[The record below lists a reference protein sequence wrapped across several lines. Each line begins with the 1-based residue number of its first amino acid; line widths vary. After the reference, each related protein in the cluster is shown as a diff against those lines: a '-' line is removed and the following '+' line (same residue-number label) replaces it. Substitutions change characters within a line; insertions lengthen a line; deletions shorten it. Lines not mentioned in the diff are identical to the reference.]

1 MLCIF
6 ICFTTSQ
13 ILKIL
18 TTFVLFLLLLVTT
31 LPYYCFFHIII
42 LFAHIFCSRLYIQV
56 LQVSFISFF
65 FLSPASLHW
74 HISSSYYRTLFFF
87 TYHLIRSFQFFVF
100 RLMCVDPHFSWW
112 EGMLESCITS
122 VFVYSF
128 RILWCFFR
136 FIYRS
141 LYSLKRADSTKR
153 NKNEHREGTGVV
165 LMVTNIK

>member
-1 MLCIF
+1 MHLHLLYHLSNFKDTYNLCSISSF
-6 ICFTTSQ
+6 IGNNTT
-13 ILKIL
+13 IL
-18 TTFVLFLLLLVTT
+18 LFLS
-31 LPYYCFFHIII
+31 YYHFVRSHI
-42 LFAHIFCSRLYIQV
+42 LFTIIYSD
-56 LQVSFISFF
+56 SISLFHLF
-65 FLSPASLHW
+65 FLSLSCVITLAHLFFILS
-74 HISSSYYRTLFFF
+74 HIIFF

-122 VFVYSF
+122 VFVYAF

-165 LMVTNIK
+165 LMVANIK